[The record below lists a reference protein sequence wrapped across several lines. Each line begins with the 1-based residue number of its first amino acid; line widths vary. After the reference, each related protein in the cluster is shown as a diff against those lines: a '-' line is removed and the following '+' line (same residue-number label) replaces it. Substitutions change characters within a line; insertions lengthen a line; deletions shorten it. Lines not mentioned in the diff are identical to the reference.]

1 MIEKFDIIGLFG
13 DRNIH
18 IDFQKNENVKILIG
32 ENGTG
37 KTHILNILYYILSGK
52 IEKLAD
58 IEFEKVILK
67 IKNIEKIEI
76 LKQDI
81 ILLYRK
87 NWKGDCNCRLKR
99 YLKSSDYQR
108 IQNMI
113 RRGYSSSKIIDSRI
127 INKLGHRFSKSDMID
142 MVQEAI
148 IKYKRKEIN
157 LFDFDEDFEDF
168 DENIGYFKKIKRK
181 IDKIKTEI
189 SKFVNSSTLIYLPTY
204 RRVEE
209 DLEKLGLSN
218 IIDEFDIR
226 NNDKFIQFGMD
237 DTERYI
243 QRLLSEITRLS
254 LEGFNE
260 MSGDI
265 INTLIDS
272 SNAIDETYSET
283 IKNIETLTIILDRSE
298 KVSENNKK
306 IIIQKVENE
315 EIFNEENRQ
324 LFLFLTKLINIYN
337 KQKEKDELIKKFKDI
352 CNKYLVDKNFF
363 YNESAV
369 ELSLKNSKNNSS
381 LNLNTLSSGEK
392 QLVSIFARIYLAC
405 KQDFIIFIDEPEIS
419 ISMEWQKMI
428 LSDILDSGKC
438 KLLFT
443 TTHSPFIFDDE
454 KGELEEH
461 VVDIIL
467 EATSDYVKKIDE

>member
-1 MIEKFDIIGLFG
+1 MIEKFEIIGLFG

-18 IDFQKNENVKILIG
+18 IDFQEKENVKILIG

-58 IEFEKVILK
+58 IEFEKIILE
-67 IKNIEKIEI
+67 IKDIDIIEI

-81 ILLYRK
+81 ILLYREDFG
-87 NWKGDCNCRLKR
+87 GDCNCQLKK
-99 YLKSSDYQR
+99 YLSLSDYRR
-108 IQNMI
+108 IQNMLEQ
-113 RRGYSSSKIIDSRI
+113 GYSSNKILSTSITQKLRRRFSTSKIL
-127 INKLGHRFSKSDMID
+127 NMIK
-142 MVQEAI
+142 EAT
-148 IKYKRKEIN
+148 IKYKRRELN
-157 LFDFDEDFEDF
+157 LFDFN
-168 DENIGYFKKIKRK
+168 ENIETYENIKERINKIK
-181 IDKIKTEI
+181 IDIDTVVD
-189 SKFVNSSTLIYLPTY
+189 SRTLIYLPTY

-218 IIDEFDIR
+218 IIDEYEII

-243 QRLLSEITRLS
+243 RRLLDDIKKLS

-265 INTLIDS
+265 INTLIDNNNNS
-272 SNAIDETYSET
+272 IDETYFKT
-283 IKNIETLTIILDRSE
+283 IKNIETLNIILDRSE
-298 KVSENNKK
+298 KVSEDNKR
-306 IIIQKVENE
+306 IIIQKVENK
-315 EIFNEENRQ
+315 EIFNEDNRQ
-324 LFLFLTKLINIYN
+324 LLLFLTKLIKIYN
-337 KQKEKDELIKKFKDI
+337 KQKKKDELIKKFKDI
-352 CNKYLVDKNFF
+352 CNEYLVNKNFF

-369 ELSLKNSKNNSS
+369 DLYLKNEKADFT
-381 LNLNTLSSGEK
+381 LDLNTLSSGEK

-405 KQDFIIFIDEPEIS
+405 EKDFIIFIDEPEIS
-419 ISMEWQKMI
+419 MSMEWQKMI

-443 TTHSPFIFDDE
+443 TTHSPFIFDDD
-454 KGELEEH
+454 KGALEEH
-461 VVDIIL
+461 VVDIVL
-467 EATSDYVKKIDE
+467 EATSDYTKNIDE

>member
-1 MIEKFDIIGLFG
+1 MIEKFEIIGLFG

-52 IEKLAD
+52 IDRLVD

-67 IKNIEKIEI
+67 IKNIEKIEVI
-76 LKQDI
+76 KKDI
-81 ILLYRK
+81 ILLYRTDLA
-87 NWKGDCNCRLKR
+87 GDCNCKLKK
-99 YLKSSDYQR
+99 YLPPSDYHR
-108 IQNMI
+108 MRDMI
-113 RRGYSSSKIIDSRI
+113 ERGYSPNKILNTTVAQKLRRRFSTSRI
-127 INKLGHRFSKSDMID
+127 LDMLK
-142 MVQEAI
+142 EAT
-148 IKYKRKEIN
+148 IKYERRELN
-157 LFDFDEDFEDF
+157 LFDFDENLETY
-168 DENIGYFKKIKRK
+168 ENIKGKIKKIK
-181 IDKIKTEI
+181 IDIDTVVD
-189 SKFVNSSTLIYLPTY
+189 SNTLIYLPTY

-218 IIDEFDIR
+218 IIDEFEIR

-243 QRLLSEITRLS
+243 QRLLDDIKRLS

-265 INTLIDS
+265 INTLIDNGNNS
-272 SNAIDETYSET
+272 IDEKTYSKT
-283 IKNIETLTIILDRSE
+283 IKNIETLNIILDRSE
-298 KVSENNKK
+298 KVSEENKK
-306 IIIQKVENE
+306 IIIKKVEKE
-315 EIFNEENRQ
+315 EIFNEENKQ
-324 LFLFLTKLINIYN
+324 LFLFLTKLIKIYN
-337 KQKEKDELIKKFKDI
+337 KQKKKDELIKKFKDI

-363 YNESAV
+363 YNENSV
-369 ELSLKNSKNNSS
+369 DLHLKNEKINSI

-405 KQDFIIFIDEPEIS
+405 KKDFIIFIDEPEIS
-419 ISMEWQKMI
+419 MSMEWQKMI

-443 TTHSPFIFDDE
+443 TTHSPFIFDDD
-454 KGELEEH
+454 KGALEEH
-461 VVDIIL
+461 VVDIVL
-467 EATSDYVKKIDE
+467 EATSDYTKNIDE

>member
-52 IEKLAD
+52 IDRLAD

-67 IKNIEKIEI
+67 IKNIEKIEVT
-76 LKQDI
+76 KNDI
-81 ILLYRK
+81 ILLYRSDLA
-87 NWKGDCNCRLKR
+87 GDCNCRLKK
-99 YLKSSDYQR
+99 YLLPSDYHR
-108 IQNMI
+108 IQDMI
-113 RRGYSSSKIIDSRI
+113 EQGYSSNKILNTSVVQKLRRRFSTSRI
-127 INKLGHRFSKSDMID
+127 LDMIK
-142 MVQEAI
+142 EAK
-148 IKYKRKEIN
+148 IKYGRRELS
-157 LFDFDEDFEDF
+157 LFDL
-168 DENIGYFKKIKRK
+168 DENFESYEDIKEKIKKIKLDINIV
-181 IDKIKTEI
+181 ID
-189 SKFVNSSTLIYLPTY
+189 SHTLIYLPTY

-218 IIDEFDIR
+218 IIDEFEIR

-243 QRLLSEITRLS
+243 QRLLDDIKKLS
-254 LEGFNE
+254 LEGFNK
-260 MSGDI
+260 MSGEI
-265 INTLIDS
+265 INTLIDNGNNS
-272 SNAIDETYSET
+272 IDESYSKT
-283 IKNIETLTIILDRSE
+283 IKNIETLNIILDRSE
-298 KVSENNKK
+298 KVSTDNKR

-315 EIFNEENRQ
+315 EIFNEENKQ
-324 LFLFLTKLINIYN
+324 LFLFLTKLIKIYN
-337 KQKEKDELIKKFKDI
+337 KQKKKDELIKKFKDI
-352 CNKYLVDKNFF
+352 CNKYLADKNFF
-363 YNESAV
+363 YNENTV
-369 ELSLKNSKNNSS
+369 DLHLKNEKTNST

-405 KQDFIIFIDEPEIS
+405 EKDFIIFIDEPEIS
-419 ISMEWQKMI
+419 MSMEWQKMI

-461 VVDIIL
+461 VVDIVL
-467 EATSDYVKKIDE
+467 DATSNYLKSINE

>member
-58 IEFEKVILK
+58 IEFERVILK
-67 IKNIEKIEI
+67 IKNIDRIEI
-76 LKQDI
+76 EKKDLI
-81 ILLYRK
+81 VLYSE
-87 NWKGDCNCRLKR
+87 NLGGDCNCQLKK
-99 YLKSSDYQR
+99 YLPPSDYRRVQY
-108 IQNMI
+108 MI
-113 RRGYSSSKIIDSRI
+113 EEGYSPNKILNTSVV
-127 INKLGHRFSKSDMID
+127 NKLNRRFSKSRILNMLK
-142 MVQEAI
+142 EAI
-148 IKYKRKEIN
+148 IKYKRRELN
-157 LFDFDEDFEDF
+157 LFDFDENPETSY
-168 DENIGYFKKIKRK
+168 ENIKEKIRKIKMD
-181 IDKIKTEI
+181 IDII
-189 SKFVNSSTLIYLPTY
+189 IDSRTLIYLPTY

-218 IIDEFDIR
+218 IIDEYEIR

-243 QRLLSEITRLS
+243 RRLLDDIKKLS

-265 INTLIDS
+265 INTLIDNN
-272 SNAIDETYSET
+272 SNNIDETYSKT
-283 IKNIETLTIILDRSE
+283 IKNIETLNIILDRSE
-298 KVSENNKK
+298 KVSDNNKR
-306 IIIQKVENE
+306 IIIEKVENE
-315 EIFNEENRQ
+315 EIFNEENKQ
-324 LFLFLTKLINIYN
+324 LFLFLTKLIKIYN
-337 KQKEKDELIKKFKDI
+337 KQKKKDELIKKFKDI
-352 CNKYLVDKNFF
+352 CNEYLVNKNFF

-369 ELSLKNSKNNSS
+369 DLYLKNEKADFN
-381 LNLNTLSSGEK
+381 LDLNTLSSGEK

-405 KQDFIIFIDEPEIS
+405 EKDFIIFIDEPEIS
-419 ISMEWQKMI
+419 MSMEWQKMI

-461 VVDIIL
+461 VVDIVL
-467 EATSDYVKKIDE
+467 EATSDYRKNLNE

>member
-1 MIEKFDIIGLFG
+1 MIEKFEIIGLFG

-18 IDFQKNENVKILIG
+18 IDFQKDENVKILIG

-52 IEKLAD
+52 IEKLKD

-67 IKNIEKIEI
+67 IQNIKKIEVI
-76 LKQDI
+76 KQDMI
-81 ILLYRK
+81 KI
-87 NWKGDCNCRLKR
+87 
-99 YLKSSDYQR
+99 DY
-108 IQNMI
+108 
-113 RRGYSSSKIIDSRI
+113 SLSEI
-127 INKLGHRFSKSDMID
+127 IN
-142 MVQEAI
+142 
-148 IKYKRKEIN
+148 IN
-157 LFDFDEDFEDF
+157 
-168 DENIGYFKKIKRK
+168 
-181 IDKIKTEI
+181 
-189 SKFVNSSTLIYLPTY
+189 TLIYLPTY

-218 IIDEFDIR
+218 IIDEFEIR

-243 QRLLSEITRLS
+243 QKLLSEITRLS

-272 SNAIDETYSET
+272 NNSIDETYSKT
-283 IKNIETLTIILDRSE
+283 IKNIKTLTIILDRSE

-315 EIFNEENRQ
+315 EIFNDENRQ

-337 KQKEKDELIKKFKDI
+337 KQKEKDELIKKFKNI

-363 YNESAV
+363 YNESAI

-405 KQDFIIFIDEPEIS
+405 EKDFIIFIDEPEIS
-419 ISMEWQKMI
+419 MSMEWQKMI

-443 TTHSPFIFDDE
+443 TTHSPFIFDDK

-461 VVDIIL
+461 VVDIVL
-467 EATSDYVKKIDE
+467 EATSNYIKKIDE